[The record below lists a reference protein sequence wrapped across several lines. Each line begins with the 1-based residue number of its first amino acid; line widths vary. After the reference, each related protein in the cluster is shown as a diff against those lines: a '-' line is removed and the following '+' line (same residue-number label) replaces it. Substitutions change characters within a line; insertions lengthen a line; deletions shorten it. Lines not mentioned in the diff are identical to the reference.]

1 MKLNRW
7 VLAGIGAII
16 GLATGIGV
24 SLVTDLPLAP
34 EVGAIAGGCIGYV
47 LGGLFK
53 RR

>member
-1 MKLNRW
+1 MKLNKW
-7 VLAGIGAII
+7 VVAGIGAIM
-16 GLATGIGV
+16 GLAIGIGV

-34 EVGAIAGGCIGYV
+34 EVGLLAGGCIGYV